1 MLLGAMCGFFALI
14 SLFLDV
20 LGHVSLSYPHFLWS
34 PVCSAAALVCWIA
47 ASGTAGRIGPG
58 VASALLSILTASAVL
73 CVAVIV
79 IRAYL
84 LALALGS
91 VAILVSVVLL
101 RFRGVWGAV

>member
-14 SLFLDV
+14 SLFLDA
-20 LGHVSLSYPHFLWS
+20 LGPHFLGLS
-34 PVCSAAALVCWIA
+34 HLVCSAAALVCWIA